1 MSLLVLTWMN
11 LRKRNNHFFLSSPSQ
26 KPTRQQYDWHLKKRG
41 WPFVLS
47 CLAFI
52 LVALLGLSGKPD
64 ILPEQVESDLEVFVR
79 DGCPH
84 CEKAKTYLN
93 RLKQRYPQLTVTVRD
108 IGKDP
113 QALLRLKTLGAK
125 FDISQLGVP
134 AFYARGE
141 LLIGFESAETTGKQ
155 LEELLGRPPP
165 DAGTRSH
172 DACPVEPD
180 MPCPPTSTQDDVGGK
195 SIQVPF
201 FGDRTLPELGL
212 PLFTLSL
219 GLLDGFNP
227 CAMWVLLFLLAL
239 LANLRDR
246 RKMFLLAGTFVL
258 VSGVVY
264 FAFMAAWLNIFLL
277 IGYVRII
284 QIMMGVMAVG
294 IGLVNVKEFV
304 AFGQGL
310 SLAIPDSA
318 KPGLY
323 ARVRKILAAEHV
335 SQAMIGIL
343 VLAILVNMIEFVCTA
358 GFPAL
363 FTHVLSQQGLTTLE
377 YYGYLGLYNL
387 AYIADDAVM
396 VTIAVITLS
405 HHKLQEREG
414 RWLKL
419 ISGLV
424 MLGLGILLL
433 FAPQQLI

>member
-1 MSLLVLTWMN
+1 
-11 LRKRNNHFFLSSPSQ
+11 
-26 KPTRQQYDWHLKKRG
+26 
-41 WPFVLS
+41 
-47 CLAFI
+47 
-52 LVALLGLSGKPD
+52 
-64 ILPEQVESDLEVFVR
+64 
-79 DGCPH
+79 
-84 CEKAKTYLN
+84 
-93 RLKQRYPQLTVTVRD
+93 
-108 IGKDP
+108 
-113 QALLRLKTLGAK
+113 LKTLAEK
-125 FDISQLGVP
+125 FDMTQLGVP
-134 AFYARGE
+134 AFYVRGE
-141 LLIGFESAETTGKQ
+141 LVIGFQSAEITGKQ

-165 DAGTRSH
+165 DVGPLSEGT
-172 DACPVEPD
+172 CPVEPEV
-180 MPCPPTSTQDDVGGK
+180 PCPPESMPKAIGGQR
-195 SIQVPF
+195 IHVPF

-212 PLFTLSL
+212 PLFTLFL

-239 LANLRDR
+239 LANMRDR

-264 FAFMAAWLNIFLL
+264 FAFMAAWLNVFLF

-284 QIMMGVMAVG
+284 QVMMGGLAVG
-294 IGLVNVKEFV
+294 IGLLNVKEFW
-304 AFGQGL
+304 AFGQGISL
-310 SLAIPDSA
+310 SIPESA

-323 ARVRKILAAEHV
+323 ARVRKILAAEHL

-363 FTHVLSQQGLTTLE
+363 YTQVLSQQGLTTWA

-396 VTIAVITLS
+396 VTIAVVTLS

-424 MLGLGILLL
+424 MLGLGLLL
-433 FAPQQLI
+433 LLAPNRLF

>member
-1 MSLLVLTWMN
+1 MKFRKLNHLVPIFFHFRKPGGKQNRTN
-11 LRKRNNHFFLSSPSQ
+11 LRKP
-26 KPTRQQYDWHLKKRG
+26 G

-47 CLAFI
+47 CVFL
-52 LVALLGLSGKPD
+52 LVVGVLGLSGKPAVG
-64 ILPEQVESDLEVFVR
+64 PEQVESDLEVFVR
-79 DGCPH
+79 QGCPH
-84 CEKAKTYLN
+84 CEKAKTYLTD
-93 RLKQRYPQLTVTVRD
+93 LKQRYPQLKVTVRD
-108 IGKDP
+108 IGQDP
-113 QALLRLKTLGAK
+113 QALLRLKTLAAK
-125 FDISQLGVP
+125 FDMTQLGVP
-134 AFYARGE
+134 AFYVRGE
-141 LLIGFESAETTGKQ
+141 LVVGFQSAEITGKQ

-165 DAGTRSH
+165 DLGNPSKG
-172 DACPVEPD
+172 ACLLEPEV
-180 MPCPPTSTQDDVGGK
+180 PCPPAPTQENVGK
-195 SIQVPF
+195 KIIHVPF

-212 PLFTLSL
+212 PLFTLFL

-264 FAFMAAWLNIFLL
+264 FAFMAAWLNVFLF

-284 QIMMGVMAVG
+284 QVMMGGLAVG
-294 IGLVNVKEFV
+294 IGLVNVKEFW
-304 AFGQGL
+304 AFGQGP
-310 SLAIPDSA
+310 SLAIPESA

-323 ARVRKILAAEHV
+323 ARVRKILAAEHL
-335 SQAMIGIL
+335 SQAMLGIL
-343 VLAILVNMIEFVCTA
+343 VLAILVNMVEFVCTA
-358 GFPAL
+358 GFPAM
-363 FTHVLSQQGLTTLE
+363 FTQVLSQQGLTTSE

-396 VTIAVITLS
+396 VTIAVVTLS

-424 MLGLGILLL
+424 MLGLGVLLL
-433 FAPQQLI
+433 IAPEQLI

>member
-1 MSLLVLTWMN
+1 MY
-11 LRKRNNHFFLSSPSQ
+11 LRKLSW
-26 KPTRQQYDWHLKKRG
+26 PT
-41 WPFVLS
+41 VLS
-47 CLAFI
+47 CVVF
-52 LVALLGLSGKPD
+52 VVVGMLGLSGKPAVV
-64 ILPEQVESDLEVFVR
+64 PEQAESDLEVFVR
-79 DGCPH
+79 QGCPH
-84 CEKAKTYLN
+84 CEKAKIYLTQ
-93 RLKQRYPQLTVTVRD
+93 LKQRYPQLKVTVRD
-108 IGKDP
+108 IGEDP
-113 QALLRLKTLGAK
+113 QALLRLKTLAAK
-125 FDISQLGVP
+125 FGITQLGVP
-134 AFYARGE
+134 AFYGRGE
-141 LLIGFESAETTGKQ
+141 LFIGFESEETTGTQ

-165 DAGTRSH
+165 DVGTHSEGI
-172 DACPVEPD
+172 CPLEPEV
-180 MPCPPTSTQDDVGGK
+180 PCPTALKQEDVGGK
-195 SIQVPF
+195 TIQVPF
-201 FGDRTLPELGL
+201 LGDRTLPELGL
-212 PLFTLSL
+212 PLFTVFL

-258 VSGVVY
+258 VSGIVY
-264 FAFMAAWLNIFLL
+264 FAFMAAWLNVFLF

-284 QIMMGVMAVG
+284 QVMMGGLAVG
-294 IGLVNVKEFV
+294 IGLVNVKEFW
-304 AFGQGL
+304 AFGQGV

-363 FTHVLSQQGLTTLE
+363 FTQVLSQQGLTTWE

-396 VTIAVITLS
+396 VTIAVVTLS

-424 MLGLGILLL
+424 MLGLGVLLL
-433 FAPQQLI
+433 MAPERLW

>member
-1 MSLLVLTWMN
+1 MKIPKLNNFVPLSLRFRKPGGQQSPTH
-11 LRKRNNHFFLSSPSQ
+11 LRKF
-26 KPTRQQYDWHLKKRG
+26 G
-41 WPFVLS
+41 WPFVLL
-47 CLAFI
+47 CVG
-52 LVALLGLSGKPD
+52 LVVVGMLGLSGKPAVP
-64 ILPEQVESDLEVFVR
+64 PEQVASDLEVFVR
-79 DGCPH
+79 QGCPH
-84 CEKAKTYLN
+84 CEKAKTYLT
-93 RLKQRYPQLTVTVRD
+93 RLKQRFPQLAVTIRD
-108 IGKDP
+108 IAEDP
-113 QALLRLKTLGAK
+113 QALLRLKTLAAK
-125 FDISQLGVP
+125 FGITQLGVP
-134 AFYARGE
+134 AFYGRGE
-141 LLIGFESAETTGKQ
+141 LLIGFDSEETTGKQ

-165 DAGTRSH
+165 DVGALSKDT
-172 DACPVEPD
+172 CPLEPEV
-180 MPCPPTSTQDDVGGK
+180 PCPPEQTQKVVGGQRI
-195 SIQVPF
+195 SVPF

-258 VSGVVY
+258 VSGLVY
-264 FAFMAAWLNIFLL
+264 FAFMAAWLNVFLF
-277 IGYVRII
+277 IGYVRLI
-284 QIMMGVMAVG
+284 QVMMGGVAVG
-294 IGLVNVKEFV
+294 IGLVNVKDFW
-304 AFGQGL
+304 AFGQGP
-310 SLAIPDSA
+310 SLAIPESV

-323 ARVRKILAAEHV
+323 ARVRKILAAEHM
-335 SQAMIGIL
+335 SQAMTGIL
-343 VLAILVNMIEFVCTA
+343 VLATLVNMIEFLCTA

-363 FTHVLSQQGLTTLE
+363 FTQVLSQQGLTTLE

-396 VTIAVITLS
+396 VTIAVVTLS

-433 FAPQQLI
+433 FAPEQLW

>member
-1 MSLLVLTWMN
+1 
-11 LRKRNNHFFLSSPSQ
+11 LRKLRWPS
-26 KPTRQQYDWHLKKRG
+26 
-41 WPFVLS
+41 VLS
-47 CLAFI
+47 CVVF
-52 LVALLGLSGKPD
+52 VFVGVLGMSGKPASA
-64 ILPEQVESDLEVFVR
+64 PEQAASDLEVFVR
-79 DGCPH
+79 QGCPH
-84 CEKAKTYLN
+84 CEKAKTYLTK
-93 RLKQRYPQLTVTVRD
+93 LKQRYPQLKVTVRD
-108 IGKDP
+108 IGEDP
-113 QALLRLKTLGAK
+113 QALLRLKTLAAR
-125 FDISQLGVP
+125 FDMRQLGVP
-134 AFYARGE
+134 AFYVRGE
-141 LLIGFESAETTGKQ
+141 LVFGFQSEETTGKH

-165 DAGTRSH
+165 DTEPVAEGT
-172 DACPVEPD
+172 CPVEPEV
-180 MPCPPTSTQDDVGGK
+180 PCPPASTQEAIGGQR
-195 SIQVPF
+195 IHVHF

-212 PLFTLSL
+212 PLFTIFL

-264 FAFMAAWLNIFLL
+264 FAFMAAWLNVFLF

-284 QIMMGVMAVG
+284 QVMMGGLAVG
-294 IGLVNVKEFV
+294 IGLVNVKEFW

-310 SLAIPDSA
+310 SLAIPESA

-323 ARVRKILAAEHV
+323 ARVRKILAAEHM
-335 SQAMIGIL
+335 SQAMLGIL
-343 VLAILVNMIEFVCTA
+343 ALAILVNMIEFVCTA

-363 FTHVLSQQGLTTLE
+363 FTQVLSQQDLTTLE

-396 VTIAVITLS
+396 VTIAVVTLS

-424 MLGLGILLL
+424 MLGLGVLLL
-433 FAPQQLI
+433 FAPEWLI

>member
-1 MSLLVLTWMN
+1 MKFLNPNNRFPLSLNFGKPSGLQGARYVRN
-11 LRKRNNHFFLSSPSQ
+11 LRWSV
-26 KPTRQQYDWHLKKRG
+26 
-41 WPFVLS
+41 VLS
-47 CLAFI
+47 CVVF
-52 LVALLGLSGKPD
+52 VVVGLLGLSGKPAVV
-64 ILPEQVESDLEVFVR
+64 PEQAESDLEVFVR
-79 DGCPH
+79 EGCPH
-84 CEKAKTYLN
+84 CEKAKTYLT
-93 RLKQRYPQLTVTVRD
+93 RLKQRYPQLTVTIHD
-108 IGKDP
+108 IAEDP
-113 QALLRLKTLGAK
+113 QALLRLKTLAAK
-125 FDISQLGVP
+125 FGITQLGVP
-134 AFYARGE
+134 AFYGRGE

-165 DAGTRSH
+165 DTGTSSEG
-172 DACPVEPD
+172 ACPVEPD
-180 MPCPPTSTQDDVGGK
+180 VPCPPASTQGAVGGK

-201 FGDRTLPELGL
+201 LGDRTLPELGL
-212 PLFTLSL
+212 PLFTLFL

-264 FAFMAAWLNIFLL
+264 FAFMAAWLNVFLL

-284 QIMMGVMAVG
+284 QILMGGLAVG

-310 SLAIPDSA
+310 SLTIPESA

-323 ARVRKILAAEHV
+323 ARVREILSAEHL

-343 VLAILVNMIEFVCTA
+343 VLATLVNMIEFVCTA

-363 FTHVLSQQGLTTLE
+363 FTQVLSQQGLTTLE

-396 VTIAVITLS
+396 VTIAVVTLS
-405 HHKLQEREG
+405 HRKLQEREG

-424 MLGLGILLL
+424 MLGLGLLLL
-433 FAPQQLI
+433 FAPERLW